1 MKRSIVARLRSNGLY
16 YLVSA
21 FFILVIAPL
30 YQIVVLGPTGFGAA
44 QNATSSGHF
53 ALYLA
58 WIGTHTIDFVIYRA
72 ILIGAFALLI
82 NFPFALYRIII
93 AQEIMAQQEQEDEN
107 LDDAETEDD
116 DQIAEEEEDGEAI
129 EAEKTGYK
137 KESADEA
144 TESNN
149 MPEYAWRGKGFAVL
163 AAWSGLI
170 GICIYILSAVAGTLY
185 IISAGNPYATGTA
198 INTFATFFNIFSIS
212 TNTAGTGLLG
222 LGVLFFGAMI
232 ARTGRNLWPGIW
244 ANFGYA
250 ALFVAALLCISA
262 IGVISAPGTGQ
273 STLTTIATLLFA
285 IWILWFGTMLVRLKP
300 EA

>member
-16 YLVSA
+16 FLVSA
-21 FFILVIAPL
+21 LFILLVAPL
-30 YQIVVLGPTGFGAA
+30 YQIIVLSPIGFGAA
-44 QNATSSGHF
+44 QNAASSGRF
-53 ALYLA
+53 AVYLA
-58 WIGTHTIDFVIYRA
+58 WISAHTTDFFLYRA
-72 ILIGAFALLI
+72 ILIVAFALLI

-107 LDDAETEDD
+107 QDDTEEGEAADAEKIENTKE
-116 DQIAEEEEDGEAI
+116 AAGEGT
-129 EAEKTGYK
+129 K
-137 KESADEA
+137 
-144 TESNN
+144 SND

-163 AAWSGLI
+163 AAWSSLI
-170 GICIYILSAVAGTLY
+170 GISIYILSAVISTIY
-185 IISAGNPYATGTA
+185 FISAGNPYATGTE
-198 INTFATFFNIFSIS
+198 INTFATFFSIFSIS

-244 ANFGYA
+244 AFFGYA
-250 ALFVAALLCISA
+250 ALFVASLLCISA
-262 IGVISAPGTGQ
+262 IGVISAPGSGQ